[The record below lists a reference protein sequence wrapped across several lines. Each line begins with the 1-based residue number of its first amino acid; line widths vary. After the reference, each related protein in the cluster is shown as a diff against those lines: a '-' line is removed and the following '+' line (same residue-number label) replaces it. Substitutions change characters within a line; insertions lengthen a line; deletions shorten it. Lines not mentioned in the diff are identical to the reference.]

1 MLYRSLRKARRNEED
16 SDSSSS
22 DEEHERRRRP
32 SQVASAGSQAVQHEG
47 TGMLV
52 VFAAAY
58 VLLKPGAFSNG
69 FTTSTTSTSTHPL
82 PTRASSTATAVTSV
96 IGGSSVVES
105 SPSASS
111 RTSSSSPTA
120 SSSAPASSS
129 SDVDDDADGES
140 ALKALGISTFLG
152 NNTGGIASWYHTD
165 SSKDSTN
172 GRSWCEFPY
181 DDSVPGFAPSLKT
194 MLSSF
199 AGDAQAA
206 KTGFCGLWADVYS
219 PKTGTTTKLMIADA
233 FDDAWV
239 LAPAS
244 IDVIYD
250 SFADLFGS
258 TTDDKKDVV
267 KDVSWTLTGERDDR
281 FTYKGVGV
289 G

>member
-1 MLYRSLRKARRNEED
+1 
-16 SDSSSS
+16 
-22 DEEHERRRRP
+22 
-32 SQVASAGSQAVQHEG
+32 
-47 TGMLV
+47 MLV
-52 VFAAAY
+52 VSVAAAC
-58 VLLKPGAFSNG
+58 VLLKPGAFSSG
-69 FTTSTTSTSTHPL
+69 FATTTAVVSTQP
-82 PTRASSTATAVTSV
+82 PTTRPSSTATAVTSV
-96 IGGSSVVES
+96 TGGSSVVES
-105 SPSASS
+105 SPGASS
-111 RTSSSSPTA
+111 GTSSSSPTA
-120 SSSAPASSS
+120 SFSAPASSS
-129 SDVDDDADGES
+129 SDVDDNFDGEN
-140 ALKALGISTFLG
+140 ALKALGISSFLG

-199 AGDAQAA
+199 AGHAQAA

-239 LAPAS
+239 LTPAS